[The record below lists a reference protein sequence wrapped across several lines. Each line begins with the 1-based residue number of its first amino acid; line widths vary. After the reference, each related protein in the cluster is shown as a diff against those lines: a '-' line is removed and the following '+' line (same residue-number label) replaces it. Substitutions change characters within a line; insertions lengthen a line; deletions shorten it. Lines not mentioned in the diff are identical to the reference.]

1 MVGELPETYIFEYI
15 QVLSGTRI
23 SATTT
28 VGLQNQGRIIEKS
41 TAGEGPVDTAYKAID
56 LITNL
61 PLKLVDYNI
70 KSVTEGKDAIGEV
83 TIKVQNGAHLVTGYG
98 ASTDVIEASAR
109 AYVDVVNK
117 VIYQNN
123 R

>member
-1 MVGELPETYIFEYI
+1 M
-15 QVLSGTRI
+15 SGTRI

-28 VGLQNQGRIIEKS
+28 VWLQTQGEIIEKS
-41 TAGEGPVDTAYKAID
+41 AVGEGPVDTAYKAID

-61 PLKLVDYNI
+61 PLKLIDYSI

-109 AYVDVVNK
+109 AYGDVVNK
-117 VIYQNN
+117 VIYQK
-123 R
+123 

>member
-1 MVGELPETYIFEYI
+1 M
-15 QVLSGTRI
+15 SGTRI

-28 VGLQNQGRIIEKS
+28 VGLQNQGKIIEKS

-83 TIKVQNGAHLVTGYG
+83 TIKVQNGAHLGTGYG

-117 VIYQNN
+117 VIYQNS